1 MKNSIWVGKNA
12 GNDYTFSAKS
22 KMIKNGDGFV
32 VPLIAAEEL
41 YTSEYLA
48 DFFGLNLKNGEIA
61 ELIYDT
67 ETRKVEVKRQREI
80 GWYLVECVKY
90 DDDGLVFAAHWDGKN
105 WNPVRNKN
113 KWRTGTTWKGLA
125 ENEVTVISEKL
136 PDNEYLR
143 GLE

>member
-1 MKNSIWVGKNA
+1 MENSIWVGKNA
-12 GNDYTFSAKS
+12 GNDCTFSAKS

-61 ELIYDT
+61 ELIFDT
-67 ETRKVEVKRQREI
+67 ETRKVEVKRPREI
-80 GWYLVECVKY
+80 GWYLAVNHGSEIPR
-90 DDDGLVFAAHWDGKN
+90 ARHWDGMTFSACRKEG
-105 WNPVRNKN
+105 RGFKLF
-113 KWRTGTTWKGLA
+113 G
-125 ENEVTVISEKL
+125 ENEITVISEKL

>member
-1 MKNSIWVGKNA
+1 MENSIWVGKNA
-12 GNDYTFSAKS
+12 GNDCTFSAKS

-48 DFFGLNLKNGEIA
+48 DFFGLNLKNGEIV

-67 ETRKVEVKRQREI
+67 ETGKVEVKQEREI
-80 GWYLVECVKY
+80 GWYLVECKEIE
-90 DDDGLVFAAHWDGKN
+90 DDGLIFAAHWDGKN
-105 WNPVRNKN
+105 WNPVRNKA
-113 KWRTGTTWKGLA
+113 KWRLGVTWKGLD
-125 ENEVTVISEKL
+125 ENEVTVISGKL
-136 PDNEYLR
+136 PDSEYLK